1 MHLSNAAVLLLG
13 ALQPASGTRTFE
25 VLGDLNEIESQY
37 VSTNKTIINYYAPD
51 HGCGGYRAW
60 VGVWPADVC
69 DNYYGEFRTWAYVE
83 STKGSKF
90 NTVRLGND
98 EMGAGKFKAAFVC
111 EDGQRRPWLVS
122 QPFTVD
128 KAPEAAPGDGSVGK
142 PTEGL
147 NLTFDRAKITQAI
160 RQRRGIT
167 QDETAPPGNDV
178 EDGKAK
184 QDKKEEARASA
195 PVRRTVSLMPVPPSS
210 PPSSTTAGGGGGGSL
225 VQVIRAKARGQD

>member
-128 KAPEAAPGDGSVGK
+128 KAPEAAPGECVHRVSRRDPK
-142 PTEGL
+142 WAT
-147 NLTFDRAKITQAI
+147 TQCKKI
-160 RQRRGIT
+160 
-167 QDETAPPGNDV
+167 NDV
-178 EDGKAK
+178 CAFCYGPFNNCDNCDAC
-184 QDKKEEARASA
+184 QWQCRQAN
-195 PVRRTVSLMPVPPSS
+195 
-210 PPSSTTAGGGGGGSL
+210 
-225 VQVIRAKARGQD
+225 